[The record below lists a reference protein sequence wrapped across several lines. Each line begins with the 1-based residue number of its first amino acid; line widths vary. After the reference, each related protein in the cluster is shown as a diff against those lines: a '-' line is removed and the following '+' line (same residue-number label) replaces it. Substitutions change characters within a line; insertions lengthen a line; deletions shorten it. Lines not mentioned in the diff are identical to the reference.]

1 MESVQAKL
9 GIEKI
14 ALVPAKEIVSY
25 AEYYENLTK
34 EGVQTI
40 SANEIDGG
48 AVMIQAED
56 TTVNQPRHCHRTMIA
71 PL

>member
-1 MESVQAKL
+1 MLIALEHIVFFLEKGKNTVCLESVQAKL

-40 SANEIDGG
+40 FSKRD
-48 AVMIQAED
+48 
-56 TTVNQPRHCHRTMIA
+56 
-71 PL
+71 